1 MHKKK
6 EDGKM
11 PLVKIK
17 DHYQITLPN
26 NLRKNFNIAIGDYM
40 EIEKRRGN
48 YFKAGEAYTSGTGV
62 FLYQSMAK
70 RRGRGGQRYCRR
82 KSGRAL
88 FQV

>member
-6 EDGKM
+6 EDGEM

-40 EIEKRRGN
+40 EIEKKKG
-48 YFKAGEAYTSGTGV
+48 K
-62 FLYQSMAK
+62 
-70 RRGRGGQRYCRR
+70 
-82 KSGRAL
+82 L
-88 FQV
+88 F

>member
-40 EIEKRRGN
+40 EIEKKKG
-48 YFKAGEAYTSGTGV
+48 K
-62 FLYQSMAK
+62 
-70 RRGRGGQRYCRR
+70 
-82 KSGRAL
+82 L
-88 FQV
+88 F